1 MKLLGWMHRKLRP
14 SEALKDFAIEK
25 PSLDEQQYDMKA
37 NYGTKTLGKS
47 QKYNHLQKSF
57 AIEEDDFEEEPSAA
71 VSQLFHGFFT
81 IGTLG
86 SDTVIADPSST
97 PTFAISVENI
107 SEKETEVTEHD
118 LKLVNDELEK
128 VLGVQG
134 KQDGCNDSSGR
145 NSHVSTITLSGKTLE
160 GTETSGN
167 RTTICPLQGYLLGS
181 VIELPETKKEHRT
194 SLGELFQRTKMTQEN
209 SVTKCESGEKKAD
222 KETNKSA
229 IHLMKKILTKRMV
242 HDSSRTST
250 TVTGGNVISAS
261 METKLHKI
269 LHLFYKK
276 VYPEN
281 STSAWKSDK
290 PHKNEPKNITYEEGY
305 YNGDYTHPGEDII
318 IFPHTAL
325 SKESIRCFKRH
336 SNPSQLTIS
345 GSNSNGNSENWINT
359 DADCKLRAGA
369 IEGRSTLKVR
379 L

>member
-14 SEALKDFAIEK
+14 SEALKDFATEK

-47 QKYNHLQKSF
+47 QRYNHLRKSF
-57 AIEEDDFEEEPSAA
+57 AIEEDDFEEESSAA
-71 VSQLFHGFFT
+71 ISQLFHGFLT
-81 IGTLG
+81 I
-86 SDTVIADPSST
+86 
-97 PTFAISVENI
+97 
-107 SEKETEVTEHD
+107 EVTEHH
-118 LKLVNDELEK
+118 LKLINDELEK
-128 VLGVQG
+128 VLGVEG
-134 KQDGCNDSSGR
+134 KEDGCNDSSGR

-181 VIELPETKKEHRT
+181 AIELPETKKEHRT

-209 SVTKCESGEKKAD
+209 SVAKCKSGEKKPD

-229 IHLMKKILTKRMV
+229 IRLMKKILKKRMV

-261 METKLHKI
+261 METKLHKVQLLAFEHVLKLHICLIPMSKDMRTWQI
-269 LHLFYKK
+269 LHMFHKK

-290 PHKNEPKNITYEEGY
+290 PHKNEPKNNITYEEG
-305 YNGDYTHPGEDII
+305 
-318 IFPHTAL
+318 
-325 SKESIRCFKRH
+325 
-336 SNPSQLTIS
+336 
-345 GSNSNGNSENWINT
+345 
-359 DADCKLRAGA
+359 LRAGA
-369 IEGRSTLKVR
+369 IEGRTALKVR

>member
-25 PSLDEQQYDMKA
+25 LSLDEQQYDMKA

-47 QKYNHLQKSF
+47 QRYNHLRKSF
-57 AIEEDDFEEEPSAA
+57 AIEEDDYEEESSAA
-71 VSQLFHGFFT
+71 ISQLFHGFLT
-81 IGTLG
+81 I
-86 SDTVIADPSST
+86 
-97 PTFAISVENI
+97 
-107 SEKETEVTEHD
+107 EVTEHD
-118 LKLVNDELEK
+118 LKLINDELEK
-128 VLGVQG
+128 VLGVEG
-134 KQDGCNDSSGR
+134 KENGCNDSSGR

-181 VIELPETKKEHRT
+181 AIELPETKKEHRT

-209 SVTKCESGEKKAD
+209 SVAKCESGEKKPD
-222 KETNKSA
+222 KETNKST
-229 IHLMKKILTKRMV
+229 IRLMKKILKKRMV

-250 TVTGGNVISAS
+250 TVTWGNVIFAS
-261 METKLHKI
+261 METKLHKFFNFTICCVQI
-269 LHLFYKK
+269 LHMFHKK

-290 PHKNEPKNITYEEGY
+290 PHKNEPKNNITYEEGY
-305 YNGDYTHPGEDII
+305 YNGDYTHPGKDII

-325 SKESIRCFKRH
+325 SKESIRCFKRC
-336 SNPSQLTIS
+336 SNPSQVTIS

-359 DADCKLRAGA
+359 DANYFVL
-369 IEGRSTLKVR
+369 EL
-379 L
+379 